1 MDNSLLM
8 LLSVCAVLFFAA
20 VLYWPEKGIIPR
32 RLKHRKTTVRVLI
45 EDSLKHLYNCEY
57 TNVSCT
63 IHSIAGNLN
72 ISGNEAAN
80 LISRLEAIGLIK
92 SFSDELRLTPEGRS
106 YALRVIR
113 VHRLWE
119 RYLADETNVS
129 ETEWHS
135 IAEEKEHAI
144 SPEQAEVLAAHLGNP
159 VVDPHGDPIPSATGH
174 IPERKGVPLTSLKEG
189 ESATIVHIEDEPKEI
204 YAQLVAEGLCHGVQ
218 IRVIEST
225 GTRIKFSAESEE
237 CVLAPSF
244 ASYVTVIPV
253 PKDEERKD
261 YLTLSKL
268 KPGKE
273 ATVIRISNIIRGQ
286 QRRRLMDFGI
296 VPGTK
301 ISAEFSSLE
310 SDPVAY
316 KIRGALV
323 ALRKNHTDHIFI
335 KS

>member
-1 MDNSLLM
+1 MDNPLLM
-8 LLSVCAVLFFAA
+8 LLSGCAVLIFAA
-20 VLYWPEKGIIPR
+20 VLFWPGKGIIPR
-32 RLKHRKTTVRVLI
+32 RARLRKTTIRVLI
-45 EDSLKHLYNCEY
+45 EDALKHLYNCEY

-63 IHSIAGNLN
+63 IHSVAGSLN

-80 LISRLEAIGLIK
+80 LISNLEGLGLIK
-92 SFSDELRLTPEGRS
+92 SSSDELQLTPEGRS

-113 VHRLWE
+113 VHRLLE

-144 SPEQAEVLAAHLGNP
+144 SPEQAEVLAAQLGNP
-159 VVDPHGDPIPSATGH
+159 IVDPHGDPIPSASGQ
-174 IPERKGVPLTSLKEG
+174 IPKRKGVPLTLLKEG
-189 ESATIVHIEDEPKEI
+189 ESATVVHIEDEPKEI
-204 YAQLVAEGLCHGVQ
+204 YAQLIAEGLCPGIQ

-225 GTRIKFSAESEE
+225 GRRIKFSAENEE

-244 ASYVTVIPV
+244 ASYVTVFPV
-253 PKDEERKD
+253 SKEKGREAHI
-261 YLTLSKL
+261 TLSKL

-273 ATVIRISNIIRGQ
+273 ATVIRISNFIRGQ

-301 ISAEFSSLE
+301 ISAEFSSLG

-316 KIRGALV
+316 KIRGALI
-323 ALRKNHTDHIFI
+323 ALRRNHTDHIFI
-335 KS
+335 EE